1 MKTNIND
8 VIFSRTQPLKKIAI
22 INSLTN
28 DELLTIKKATIARIV
43 KDAGRNRYKSRDKE
57 LFISY
62 DRRAGNNWNS
72 TVERISLVK
81 KALFVDIYIQ
91 YENTDTCTVETYEE
105 FFQMR
110 TYHGSIERSDWR
122 GNPRTYYF
130 EYSIDEKAEV
140 IRSILLEYVYTK
152 YAEKLKKEGVV

>member
-1 MKTNIND
+1 MTTDI
-8 VIFSRTQPLKKIAI
+8 IFSRTSPLKKLEI
-22 INSLTN
+22 IRNLKGT
-28 DELLTIKKATIARIV
+28 ELWATPKSTIARII
-43 KDAGRNRYKSRDKE
+43 KETDRNRYKSRDKE
-57 LFISY
+57 LYIGH
-62 DRRAGNNWNS
+62 DRRASNHWNS
-72 TVERISLVK
+72 TIERISLVK